1 MRAAVT
7 GKLPTFALQP
17 GYHLHGVRFW
27 RGHGVKSYAYIG
39 AQVKPPA
46 STVRRCAEENGARI
60 IAGRQSGLAVT
71 ARKNWN
77 EEDARAIIAREQER
91 GLLAVLS
98 ALNETF
104 GYLHRDAIGLAAKA
118 LNLSRAE
125 VHGVASFYHDF
136 RERPPGRHV
145 LKLCGAEA
153 CQSMGGDALAAHAT
167 RELGIGFGE
176 TTPDDA
182 VTLERVYCLGLCA
195 CAPAAMLDDEPH
207 ARLDNQAISSLIA
220 ETRE

>member
-1 MRAAVT
+1 MAAAASGT
-7 GKLPTFALQP
+7 MTK
-17 GYHLHGVRFW
+17 
-27 RGHGVKSYAYIG
+27 KSD
-39 AQVKPPA
+39 
-46 STVRRCAEENGARI
+46 
-60 IAGRQSGLAVT
+60 
-71 ARKNWN
+71 WN
-77 EEDARAIIAREQER
+77 EDEARAIVAAQQQQ

-98 ALNETF
+98 ALNDAF
-104 GYLHRDAIGLAAKA
+104 GYLHRDAVGIAAKA

-153 CQSMGGDALAAHAT
+153 CQAMGGDELAAHAS

-182 VTLERVYCLGLCA
+182 VTLERVYCLGICA
-195 CAPAAMLDDEPH
+195 CAPAALLDGDPH
-207 ARLDNQAISSLIA
+207 ARLDHKNISSLIA
-220 ETRE
+220 GARE